1 MSYYLVSM
9 RPRQWIKNLFVFV
22 GIIFSGNLFDIL
34 LLSKVTATF
43 LIFCMLSG
51 GVYLIND
58 IVDIKRDREH
68 PSKRNRPLAAGL
80 IPVRGAATLAAAV
93 TVVSIVGAFLLSPAL
108 GIISVLYFAVM
119 ILYSFYLKHIIILD
133 VFTIALGFVLRVV
146 AGTEVFMIYL
156 SPWAVVCTFFLA
168 LFLALGKRRNEKIIL
183 GDNANNH
190 RAALETYSL
199 ALIDQMISIVTTS
212 TIVSYF
218 LYTFK
223 TGQNLISVVTIPFV
237 LFGLFRYLYLVYSEN
252 AGGSPEEI
260 VINDRPLQIAVL
272 LWTTASMV
280 ILYTSL

>member
-1 MSYYLVSM
+1 MVSM

-22 GIIFSGNLFDIL
+22 GITFSGNLFDIV
-34 LLSKVTATF
+34 LLSKVTTTF
-43 LIFCMLSG
+43 LIFCLLSG

-58 IVDIKRDREH
+58 IVDIERDREH

-80 IPVRGAATLAAAV
+80 IPVRGAATLAAVV
-93 TVVSIVGAFLLSPAL
+93 TVISISGAFLLSPAL
-108 GIISVLYFAVM
+108 GIISVLYFTVM

-146 AGTEVFMIYL
+146 AGTEVFMVYL

-168 LFLALGKRRNEKIIL
+168 LFLALGKRRNEKITL

-190 RAALETYSL
+190 REALETYSL

-223 TGQNLISVVTIPFV
+223 TGQNLISMVTIPFV

-260 VINDRPLQIAVL
+260 VLNDRPLQIAVL
-272 LWTTASMV
+272 LWTAASLV
-280 ILYTSL
+280 ILYSSL